1 MREVEFLPDWYPKV
15 RARKRAVMIQ
25 TWATLALVAALGFWM
40 LLAQRN
46 VQARE
51 NELSALHTDLNQ
63 SEVQLQRL
71 EDLLELQKE
80 LGKQDSIFAKIGT
93 QLKSTKLMTTLEQL
107 MPRDMALINLTL
119 ETEDPAAAPRQGGS
133 ISSRAQKN
141 APKVST
147 EPKLRL
153 RLHGVAPTDV
163 DLAEFL
169 AKLTSKPF
177 FKQIELI
184 RSQEKIENGHV
195 MRDFEVSFVMDLA
208 GMGSR

>member
-25 TWATLALVAALGFWM
+25 TWATLSLVVALGFWM
-40 LLAQRN
+40 LMAQRN
-46 VQARE
+46 VHARE
-51 NELSALHTDLNQ
+51 AELTNLHTDLNQ

-71 EDLLELQKE
+71 QELLDLQKE

-93 QLKSTKLMTTLEQL
+93 QLKSTKLITTIEQL
-107 MPRDMALINLTL
+107 MPRDMALISLTMD
-119 ETEDPAAAPRQGGS
+119 TEDPAAAPKGGS

-147 EPKLRL
+147 DAKLRL

-163 DLAEFL
+163 DLGEFL
-169 AKLTSKPF
+169 AKLTSVPF
-177 FKQIELI
+177 FKQVELV
-184 RSQEKIENGHV
+184 RTQEKVENSHV
-195 MRDFEVSFVMDLA
+195 MRDFEVSFVMDLT
-208 GMGSR
+208 GMGAH

>member
-25 TWATLALVAALGFWM
+25 TWATLALVVSLGIWM
-40 LLAQRN
+40 LMAQRN

-51 NELSALHTDLNQ
+51 SELSNLRTDLNQ

-80 LGKQDSIFAKIGT
+80 LGKQDSIFAKIGRPVE
-93 QLKSTKLMTTLEQL
+93 STKLITTIEQL
-107 MPRDMALINLTL
+107 MPRDMALINLTV
-119 ETEDPAAAPRQGGS
+119 ETEDPPPKPTGS
-133 ISSRAQKN
+133 ISARAQKN
-141 APKVST
+141 AKNLPTDPKI
-147 EPKLRL
+147 RL
-153 RLHGVAPTDV
+153 RLNGVAPTDV
-163 DLAEFL
+163 DLAEVL

-184 RSQEKIENGHV
+184 RSHEKIDNAHV
-195 MRDFEVSFVMDLA
+195 MREFEVSFVIDLA
-208 GMGSR
+208 GMGVR

>member
-25 TWATLALVAALGFWM
+25 TWATLSLVVALGFWM
-40 LLAQRN
+40 LMAQRN
-46 VQARE
+46 VHARE
-51 NELSALHTDLNQ
+51 AELTNLHTDLNQ

-71 EDLLELQKE
+71 QELLDLQKE

-93 QLKSTKLMTTLEQL
+93 QLKSTKLITTIEQL
-107 MPRDMALINLTL
+107 MPRDMALISLTMD
-119 ETEDPAAAPRQGGS
+119 TEDPAAAPKSGS

-147 EPKLRL
+147 DGKLRL

-163 DLAEFL
+163 DLGEFL
-169 AKLTSKPF
+169 AKLTGVPF
-177 FKQIELI
+177 FKQVELV
-184 RSQEKIENGHV
+184 RTQEKVENNHV
-195 MRDFEVSFVMDLA
+195 MRDFEVSFVMDLT
-208 GMGSR
+208 GMGAH